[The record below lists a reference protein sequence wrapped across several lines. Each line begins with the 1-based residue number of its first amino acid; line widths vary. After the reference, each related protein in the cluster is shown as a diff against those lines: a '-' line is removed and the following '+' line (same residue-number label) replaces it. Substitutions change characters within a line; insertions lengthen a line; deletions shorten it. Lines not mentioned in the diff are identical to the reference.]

1 MTRLLVHVEGQTEES
16 FVNEVLALHLYNRG
30 FSSVRARLLGN
41 PRRRDRRGGIV
52 SWRAAR
58 RDIVGHLKED
68 RGSFATT
75 MVDYYG
81 MPHSW
86 PGRKA
91 PGGRDATGKAE
102 AVEDALAKDVGA
114 TMGSRFD
121 GRRFI
126 PYVAMHEFEALLFSD
141 CNRFAAAIDQ
151 SKIAACLQEIRDEFL
166 TPEEID
172 DSPKTAPSKRV
183 VALVPGYKKPLFGTL
198 AALEIGLCRLRRE
211 CPHFADWLARL
222 EACVA

>member
-1 MTRLLVHVEGQTEES
+1 MTRLSVHAEGQTEES
-16 FVNEVLALHLYNRG
+16 FVNEVLAPHLCERG
-30 FSSVRARLLGN
+30 FRSVDALLLG
-41 PRRRDRRGGIV
+41 GIG
-52 SWRAAR
+52 SWKATRQ
-58 RDIVGHLKED
+58 DIVDHLKED
-68 RGSFATT
+68 PNSFATT

-81 MPHSW
+81 MPASW

-91 PGGRDATGKAE
+91 GSGLGATGKAK
-102 AVEDALAKDVGA
+102 AVEDALAKDVGT
-114 TMGSRFD
+114 TMGPRFD

-141 CNRFAAAIDQ
+141 CNRFGKAIGRPQLAARFQ
-151 SKIAACLQEIRDEFL
+151 GIRDDFP

-172 DSPKTAPSKRV
+172 DSPKTAPSKPV
-183 VALVPGYKKPLFGTL
+183 VALVPGYRKPLFGTL
-198 AALEIGLCRLRRE
+198 AALEIGLCRMRRE